1 MSAEKQ
7 KNKKGV
13 LPHRKKRTKKEFF
26 FGGDYKQT
34 KMFPPSTGEVCHKKH
49 REREREREK
58 QKVGPNNSS
67 RQDSY
72 SAANSALCLYSF
84 FRSFPIPLDFFFF
97 LLL

>member
-1 MSAEKQ
+1 MSAEK
-7 KNKKGV
+7 
-13 LPHRKKRTKKEFF
+13 TKKQKRGSSTQEKKNEKRVFF
-26 FGGDYKQT
+26 LGGIISRQKCSHHQPVKYAIKNT
-34 KMFPPSTGEVCHKKH
+34 
-49 REREREREK
+49 EREREREK